1 MMFAERCQ
9 QEQRLADLF
18 IRQREANDR
27 SDHDTADALFE
38 QIWGVLAAESQASQ
52 SQELH
57 QAA

>member
-1 MMFAERCQ
+1 MTLAERCQ

-27 SDHDTADALFE
+27 SDHDTADAFYE
-38 QIWGVLAAESQASQ
+38 QIWGVLAAEPKRATPKNY
-52 SQELH
+52 